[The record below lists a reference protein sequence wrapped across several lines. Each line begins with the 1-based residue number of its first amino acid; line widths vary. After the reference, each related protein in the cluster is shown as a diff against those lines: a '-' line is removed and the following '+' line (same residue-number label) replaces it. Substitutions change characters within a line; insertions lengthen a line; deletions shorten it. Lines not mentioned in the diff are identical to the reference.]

1 MRVLAVVLACTALP
15 VPGLAQARLTIDAS
29 VGAGGDAGR
38 AAVSVWRTVLRGPL
52 RARASLGLRASGYVA
67 MASPYQNRGTSQAGL
82 APTLAID
89 PGVIGVA
96 AAIAG
101 DIPVGP
107 LSLGANLDLVGLSA
121 GSRWTQGSLE
131 GEPQRISLFQ
141 NGPADRGALNSEF
154 YVAFR
159 VGARLVIRAG
169 ASHYVTN
176 YEVTDTGAPGRPS
189 ARYQRFETVPFAALR
204 IGM

>member
-1 MRVLAVVLACTALP
+1 MRVLAMLAVLATLP
-15 VPGLAQARLTIDAS
+15 VPALAQAGLVADAS

-38 AAVSVWRTVLRGPL
+38 AALSVWRTVLRGPL
-52 RARASLGLRASGYVA
+52 RARASIGLRATGYVA
-67 MASPYQNRGTSQAGL
+67 MATPYQNRGTSQAGL

-107 LSLGANLDLVGLSA
+107 LSLGANLDLVGLA
-121 GSRWTQGSLE
+121 TGSRWTQGSLE
-131 GEPQRISLFQ
+131 GEPERISLFQ

-159 VGARLVIRAG
+159 LGARLVIRAG

-176 YEVTDTGAPGRPS
+176 YEVTDTADAGRPT

-204 IGM
+204 LRL